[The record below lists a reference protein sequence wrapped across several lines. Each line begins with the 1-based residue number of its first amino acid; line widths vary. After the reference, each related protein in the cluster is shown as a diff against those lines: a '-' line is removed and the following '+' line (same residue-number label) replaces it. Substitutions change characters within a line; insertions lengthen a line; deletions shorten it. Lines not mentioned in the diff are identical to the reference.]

1 MLRSVSVARSGT
13 SDGEGEGEGEVEVA
27 GRSRTFAVEP
37 DRAWCVLAAVVAGA
51 DTGVV

>member
-13 SDGEGEGEGEVEVA
+13 SEGEGEVA
-27 GRSRTFAVEP
+27 GRSRTFAAEP